1 MDFLFIL
8 QNIWFILIGVLFAGY
23 AILDGFDLGIGI
35 LFPFLAKTEEEKA
48 KVLTIVSP
56 FWDGNEVWL
65 LTAGGALFAAFPEAY
80 ATVFS
85 GFYLAMMIVIF
96 ALMFRAV
103 CFKFWFNDIKR
114 RGLWAWSFILGS
126 FLPALLFGVALGN
139 VIQGIPMGD
148 MINGVKMNSMFEFQG
163 NFFTLLRP
171 YPLSIGLLGLA
182 AILLQGSTFAI
193 MKSAGEIQQRAY
205 KAAKVSIIFFAVTLS
220 TALLATI
227 IFVPELIKG
236 ALPWIIFVLIIAAL
250 GALYIFIKKK
260 QEGKAFTVSSALF
273 GLLMLLA
280 GVIHYPNMVKGLNGV
295 NSITIINGSS
305 SELTLKVMLI
315 IAVIGMPIVIA
326 YSIFIYRVFRG
337 KV

>member
-114 RGLWAWSFILGS
+114 RGLWAWSFILVS
-126 FLPALLFGVALGN
+126 FLPALPFYW
-139 VIQGIPMGD
+139 
-148 MINGVKMNSMFEFQG
+148 
-163 NFFTLLRP
+163 FTGTCSHIASGKHLCN
-171 YPLSIGLLGLA
+171 Y
-182 AILLQGSTFAI
+182 
-193 MKSAGEIQQRAY
+193 EICR
-205 KAAKVSIIFFAVTLS
+205 
-220 TALLATI
+220 
-227 IFVPELIKG
+227 
-236 ALPWIIFVLIIAAL
+236 
-250 GALYIFIKKK
+250 
-260 QEGKAFTVSSALF
+260 
-273 GLLMLLA
+273 
-280 GVIHYPNMVKGLNGV
+280 
-295 NSITIINGSS
+295 
-305 SELTLKVMLI
+305 
-315 IAVIGMPIVIA
+315 
-326 YSIFIYRVFRG
+326 
-337 KV
+337 

>member
-1 MDFLFIL
+1 MDTLFIL

-35 LFPFLAKTEEEKA
+35 LFPFFAKTEEQKEKVF
-48 KVLTIVSP
+48 KIVSP

-65 LTAGGALFAAFPEAY
+65 LTAGGALFAAFPDAY

-85 GFYLAMMIVIF
+85 GFYLALMIVLF

-103 CFKFWFNDIKR
+103 SFKFWFNDEKR
-114 RGLWAWSFILGS
+114 KGLWAWSFIIGS
-126 FLPALLFGVALGN
+126 FLPALLYGVALGN

-148 MINGVKMNSMFEFQG
+148 IVNGVKMKSQFEFQG

-171 YPLSIGLLGLA
+171 FPLSIGLLGLG

-193 MKSAGEIQQRAY
+193 MKTAGEIQERAF
-205 KAAKVSIIFFAVTLS
+205 KAAKGSLIFFAATLAI
-220 TALLATI
+220 ALCATI
-227 IFVPELIKG
+227 IFVPELMG
-236 ALPWIIFVLIIAAL
+236 NALPWIIFILII
-250 GALYIFIKKK
+250 GALILLYLFIKKK
-260 QEGKAFTVSSALF
+260 EEGKSFTVSSILF

-280 GVIHYPNMVKGLNGV
+280 GTVHYPNIVKGLKGV
-295 NSITIINGSS
+295 NSITMVNGSS
-305 SELTLKVMLI
+305 SELTLKVMFI
-315 IAVIGMPIVIA
+315 IAIIGMPIVIA